1 MALPHRRRSCCERE
15 YPDREYHDR
24 ERRDLAHCVR
34 DNRMRQLVYLLAA
47 CHLQDNRRVTLR
59 QLVLTQQRPEELARN
74 YINQWLDLAHKCE
87 DPSYQSMWISLC
99 LQSMHRN
106 LRILTFAE
114 DFETFDEMSRVMS
127 NIKNNI
133 LCPSKGWLRMDL
145 ESESDSKDVDTSTN
159 SPVMIAG
166 YEPPLPPWSSPYP
179 TYRVEGANFAVPP

>member
-74 YINQWLDLAHKCE
+74 YIN
-87 DPSYQSMWISLC
+87 
-99 LQSMHRN
+99 
-106 LRILTFAE
+106 
-114 DFETFDEMSRVMS
+114 
-127 NIKNNI
+127 
-133 LCPSKGWLRMDL
+133 
-145 ESESDSKDVDTSTN
+145 
-159 SPVMIAG
+159 
-166 YEPPLPPWSSPYP
+166 
-179 TYRVEGANFAVPP
+179 